1 MEEGKHAHQASC
13 RTCGHLLLHHH
24 EQPQHQHGG
33 SNHGLDRRDLQ
44 TSKTCQAACNQEC
57 HKACRRG
64 PGLAGLAKGQCTPGT
79 DCQHGGQ
86 VVGTA
91 KGVGNGVGEAVQKS
105 MVAAAITAHM
115 GEGGQ
120 RQGCSCGNGS
130 GNQVFSFH
138 SC

>member
-1 MEEGKHAHQASC
+1 MGSIAGIC
-13 RTCGHLLLHHH
+13 RPAKPAR
-24 EQPQHQHGG
+24 QPATKSATKPAG
-33 SNHGLDRRDLQ
+33 
-44 TSKTCQAACNQEC
+44 AAQ
-57 HKACRRG
+57 
-64 PGLAGLAKGQCTPGT
+64 AGLAKGQCTPGT